1 MKKEGFIPALFLGL
15 LLSSILPS
23 LQAQDMHFGH
33 FFNTPLIINP
43 ARSGQFD
50 GEWRLH
56 ANYRDQWRSIT
67 VPYSSYAFSGDY
79 RPQLRAFPLQLGAGL
94 YLLSDR
100 AGDGN
105 LNTQKIYF
113 SAAVAKYFEALR
125 LNLSFGAGY
134 GNVQQRADFSKYRF
148 DRQWTDRGFDPQL
161 ATGEKSGE
169 EQYSYRDLSL
179 GLYARYRPGTALE
192 WHLSYAVA
200 HSLAPRYG
208 FYNQSRL
215 GRRHY
220 LDGGAAIRFRKE
232 WLAEPAFFF
241 SWQRAA
247 SELLIGGNLHYYL
260 QNNPVERLS
269 AGIWWR
275 ASGDA
280 IPAVGLSFRGVES
293 MLSYDFNL
301 YDIRQASKTLGGFE
315 LSMKYIIGRQTPV
328 RQIVIPCIRI

>member
-1 MKKEGFIPALFLGL
+1 MKKEIFILAIFFGTL
-15 LLSSILPS
+15 LNGAFHS
-23 LQAQDMHFGH
+23 LHAQDMHFGH
-33 FFNTPLIINP
+33 FFNSPLMINP
-43 ARSGQFD
+43 AKSGQFD

-79 RPQLRAFPLQLGAGL
+79 RPMLRKFPLKLGVGF
-94 YLLSDR
+94 YLLNDQ
-100 AGDGN
+100 AGDGK
-105 LNTQKIYF
+105 LNTQKIYL
-113 SAAVAKYFEALR
+113 SASLSKHFEALK

-134 GNVQQRADFSKYRF
+134 GNIQQRSDFSRYRF
-148 DRQWTDRGFDPQL
+148 DRQWTDHGFDNQL

-169 EQYSYRDLSL
+169 SKYNYRDLSM
-179 GLYARYRPGTALE
+179 GVYARYRPDERQE
-192 WHLSYAVA
+192 WHLSYAIA

-215 GRRHY
+215 GRRHFFE
-220 LDGGAAIRFRKE
+220 GGAGLRFKSQ
-232 WLAEPAFFF
+232 WLAEPGFFF

-260 QNNPVERLS
+260 QNNLVERLS
-269 AGIWWR
+269 VGAWWR

-280 IPAVGLSFRGVES
+280 IPAIGLSFRGVET

-315 LSMKYIIGRQTPV
+315 LSMKYIIGRQAPI

>member
-1 MKKEGFIPALFLGL
+1 
-15 LLSSILPS
+15 
-23 LQAQDMHFGH
+23 MHFGH
-33 FFNTPLIINP
+33 FFNTPLMINP
-43 ARSGQFD
+43 AKSGQFD

-67 VPYSSYAFSGDY
+67 VPYRSYAFSGDY
-79 RPQLRAFPLQLGAGL
+79 RPLLLGFPLQVGAGL
-94 YLLSDR
+94 YLLNDH
-100 AGDGN
+100 AGDGQ

-113 SAAVAKYFEALR
+113 SAAVAKNFEALH
-125 LNLSFGAGY
+125 LHLSLGAGY
-134 GNVQQRADFSKYRF
+134 GNVQQHTDFSKYRF
-148 DRQWTDRGFDPQL
+148 DRQWTDHGFDAHL
-161 ATGEKSGE
+161 ATGEKKGE
-169 EQYSYRDLSL
+169 ARYSYRDLTL
-179 GLYARYRPGTALE
+179 GLYTLYRPDKTHE
-192 WHLSYAVA
+192 WHLSYSVA
-200 HSLAPRYG
+200 HSLVPLYS

-215 GRRHY
+215 GRRHF
-220 LDGGAAIRFRKE
+220 LEGGAGLRFDNQ

-241 SWQRAA
+241 SWQKAA
-247 SELLIGGNLHYYL
+247 SEFLIGGNLHYYL

-269 AGIWWR
+269 AGVWWR

-280 IPAVGLSFRGVES
+280 IPAIGLSFRGVES